1 MPSSRDGERW
11 VDHGRTDRSGGPPPG
26 RRPKPRSRSAVT
38 PLPPLQL
45 SGVEGLSTSQ
55 KRKVTS
61 RLGEA
66 AAEFAEERWDEA
78 RRIVAPLSERHPG
91 IAEVRELHGLTLY
104 RLGRWEQAIAELTA
118 FGELTGSA
126 DQYPVLADCHRALG
140 NHDRVDELWDEL
152 RDWSP
157 DGDIVTEGR
166 IVAAGS
172 LADRGDLR
180 GAIRLLEK
188 GPTRPKRVKPSTL
201 RLWYAIA
208 DLYER
213 AGELTRARDGFRR
226 IASIEP
232 DFGDVPERLE
242 ATS

>member
-1 MPSSRDGERW
+1 MPSSGDAERW
-11 VDHGRTDRSGGPPPG
+11 VDHGRTDRTGPPPR
-26 RRPKPRSRSAVT
+26 RRPRPKGRSGAAAV
-38 PLPPLQL
+38 PPIQL

-55 KRKVTS
+55 RRKATT
-61 RLGEA
+61 RLGDA
-66 AAEFAEERWDEA
+66 AAEFAEERWEEA
-78 RRIVAPLSERHPG
+78 RRIVAPLAERHPG

-104 RLGRWEQAIAELTA
+104 RLGRWEQAIVELTA
-118 FGELTGSA
+118 FGELAGSA

-140 NHDRVDELWDEL
+140 DHDRVDELWDEL

-157 DGDIVTEGR
+157 DGDVVTEGR
-166 IVAAGS
+166 IVTAGS

-180 GAIRLLEK
+180 AALRLLEK

-201 RLWYAIA
+201 RLWYTIA

-213 AGELTRARDGFRR
+213 AGELTKARDGFRR

-232 DFGDVPERLE
+232 GFGDVTERLD
-242 ATS
+242 AMT